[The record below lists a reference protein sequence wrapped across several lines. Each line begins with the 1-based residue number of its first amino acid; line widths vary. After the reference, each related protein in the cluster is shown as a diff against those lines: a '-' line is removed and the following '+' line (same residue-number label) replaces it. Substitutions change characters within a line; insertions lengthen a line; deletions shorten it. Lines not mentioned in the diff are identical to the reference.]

1 MVLRSESGMAQLKS
15 SALRQMLFVL
25 ANSRSVQVTW
35 RTRLTAPLA
44 RLQAGWKRLLPTL
57 NFRNMKVPV
66 KYSWKEVKFSD
77 MRRYHIYCYRIFP
90 LFGFVRLHRL
100 SFG

>member
-35 RTRLTAPLA
+35 RTRPTAPLA
-44 RLQAGWKRLLPTL
+44 RPQAGWKRLLPKV
-57 NFRNMKVPV
+57 NFRNMKVPI
-66 KYSWKEVKFSD
+66 KYNWKEVEFSD
-77 MRRYHIYCYRIFP
+77 LRRYRIYCYRIFP
-90 LFGFVRLHRL
+90 LFGFLKSHRL